1 MTEENKTE
9 EITSLEDIRDPEAFL
24 KAYKKM
30 KEDLVTLR
38 SENKE
43 LKTQVDSTD
52 EEAVNKWKERAVK
65 AEAKNSLN
73 GQGIKDADRIL
84 KYVSLDGV
92 DFDEEGNLSGLDD
105 KLEGIKTD
113 FPELFDVKKRA
124 GRNNADIHADSKV
137 ETPKSTTE
145 SQVER
150 IFANRG

>member
-65 AEAKNSLN
+65 AEARNALS

-84 KYVSLDGV
+84 KYVSLEGV

-105 KLEGIKTD
+105 KLDGIKSD
-113 FPELFDVKKRA
+113 FPELFDIKKRA
-124 GRNNADIHADSKV
+124 GRNSADIHADTKV
-137 ETPKSTTE
+137 ERSLSPTE
-145 SQVER
+145 RQVAG
-150 IFANRG
+150 IFANR